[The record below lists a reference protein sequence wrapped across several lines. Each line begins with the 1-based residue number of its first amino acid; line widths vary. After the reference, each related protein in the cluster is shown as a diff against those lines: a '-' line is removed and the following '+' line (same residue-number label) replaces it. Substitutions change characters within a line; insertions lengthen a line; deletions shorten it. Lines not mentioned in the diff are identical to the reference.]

1 MRAEDFKLF
10 HAVRVVERHTFC
22 ELTSSLGQVDVLFL
36 RLGFRIMSRF
46 TSRGLGSR
54 GSEFGFRARAG
65 DFRDQI
71 QGIPSG
77 SGRSNM
83 SGFKTYLAVHAE
95 VLDVRCCPQQCF
107 VNAPRRETA
116 TRRETAPRRESIGL
130 V

>member
-1 MRAEDFKLF
+1 
-10 HAVRVVERHTFC
+10 
-22 ELTSSLGQVDVLFL
+22 
-36 RLGFRIMSRF
+36 MSRF

-54 GSEFGFRARAG
+54 GSEFGFRAG

-95 VLDVRCCPQQCF
+95 VFDVRCSPQQCI
-107 VNAPRRETA
+107 VNAP
-116 TRRETAPRRESIGL
+116 RRETAPRRESIGL